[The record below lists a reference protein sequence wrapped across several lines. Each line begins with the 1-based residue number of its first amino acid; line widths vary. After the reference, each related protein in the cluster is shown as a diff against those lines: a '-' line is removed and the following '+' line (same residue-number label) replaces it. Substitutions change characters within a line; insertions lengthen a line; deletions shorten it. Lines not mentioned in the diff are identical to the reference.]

1 MIYIPIL
8 YSIFTPIYYSS
19 IIESPEIILHPNKS
33 SKARKKGADDVPLLR
48 GRTLQGRTLHITF
61 VFSNIS

>member
-8 YSIFTPIYYSS
+8 YSKFTPIYYSS

-33 SKARKKGADDVPLLR
+33 SKARKKGADDE
-48 GRTLQGRTLHITF
+48 GTDITGTDITHNF
-61 VFSNIS
+61 CIFQYFID